1 MQRGG
6 PSDLLSL
13 CLPVVVHKL
22 MYDVCL
28 ADAQLLADLLDRIGI
43 FPSEPE
49 CPVYQVEASVL
60 ATGSDPR
67 ASPFLNL
74 VHIYTLLFWSMN
86 LVEETLMYFLSL
98 LYALSSILIC
108 VSDR

>member
-6 PSDLLSL
+6 PSVLLFL

-28 ADAQLLADLLDRIGI
+28 ADSQLLADLLDRVGI

-49 CPVYQVEASVL
+49 CPVYQIKTSVL
-60 ATGSDPR
+60 APGSGPR

-74 VHIYTLLFWSMN
+74 VHIYTLLF
-86 LVEETLMYFLSL
+86 LGHELG
-98 LYALSSILIC
+98 
-108 VSDR
+108 

>member
-1 MQRGG
+1 MCAGAARLAAVVLGKAE
-6 PSDLLSL
+6 DLRCREEGLLTLLLL

-49 CPVYQVEASVL
+49 CPVNQIEVSTFS
-60 ATGSDPR
+60 TGSGPQ
-67 ASPFLNL
+67 ASP
-74 VHIYTLLFWSMN
+74 
-86 LVEETLMYFLSL
+86 
-98 LYALSSILIC
+98 
-108 VSDR
+108 